1 MLAHG
6 LSASLPIRRD
16 SPWCGNRNCKS
27 TKSRNKPIS
36 QCAAGSIL
44 LRQPAR
50 LIGEADRPRPA
61 DPCLSAVLSSGTR
74 NSLQLNARA
83 IHTIKRSFK
92 QVMQVVTQA
101 LMQTPS
107 QLLKSVCQ
115 LLAVGSGLSTAR
127 SASFARVLH
136 TCLVPIVIFR
146 VQPVCPALAC
156 WLKPLTSAASGYYHD
171 R

>member
-44 LRQPAR
+44 LCQPAQ

-61 DPCLSAVLSSGTR
+61 NPCLSAVLSSGTR

-83 IHTIKRSFK
+83 TRAVKRTHKQLMRADSSLMHTPVNCSGQYARS
-92 QVMQVVTQA
+92 VG
-101 LMQTPS
+101 PS
-107 QLLKSVCQ
+107 QR
-115 LLAVGSGLSTAR
+115 AVALHGALGQAH
-127 SASFARVLH
+127 VLH
-136 TCLVPIVIFR
+136 VCLVPAAIFR
-146 VQPVCPALAC
+146 VQPLCLRWPVGG
-156 WLKPLTSAASGYYHD
+156 KPLARPHRGLS
-171 R
+171 